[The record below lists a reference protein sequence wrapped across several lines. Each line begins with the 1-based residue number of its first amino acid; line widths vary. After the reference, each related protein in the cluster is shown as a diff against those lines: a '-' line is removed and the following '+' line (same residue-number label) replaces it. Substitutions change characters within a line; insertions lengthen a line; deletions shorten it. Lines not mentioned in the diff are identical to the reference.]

1 MPPIGSAPADRVAPA
16 NSPADHGGV
25 RTPDVGSGL
34 TMGEASRLLGVP
46 APTMRAWE
54 RRYGVPDTPRSTG
67 GHRRFS
73 AETLAQIALLRDE
86 ISRGTQAAKA
96 AERVRAMISQEGPAG
111 SAVKEFLAA
120 AQQMDPSRVRAALD
134 ASLAQMG
141 LDATLDDVLLPGMR
155 QIGSWWSSGRCE
167 VAHEHLATATVR
179 AWLGWYTAAAC
190 GTDRDRRVV
199 LACGPR
205 DQHTIGLE
213 ALGALLVNRGLPIL
227 LLGARTPARDLPA
240 TVRATGAAAVVVASQ
255 MPTGRRAAITAITV
269 AAEAGVPVFYA
280 GDAFAS
286 ERLRA
291 SVPGTYLGVNLATA
305 AETVVAL
312 TAGKAG

>member
-1 MPPIGSAPADRVAPA
+1 VTPIRSAPADRPAPG
-16 NSPADHGGV
+16 SSADQGGV
-25 RTPDVGSGL
+25 RAPDVGSGL

-46 APTMRAWE
+46 APTLRAWE

-73 AETLAQIALLRDE
+73 ADSLTQLALLRDE
-86 ISRGTQAAKA
+86 IARGTQAAKA
-96 AERVRAMISQEGPAG
+96 AERVRAMTSQEGPAG

-120 AQQMDPSRVRAALD
+120 AQQMDPPRVRAALD
-134 ASLAQMG
+134 AALAHIG
-141 LDATLDDVLLPGMR
+141 LDATLDDVLLPAMR
-155 QIGSWWSSGRCE
+155 QIGSWWSTGRCD

-179 AWLGWYTAAAC
+179 AWLGWYTAGAC
-190 GTDRDRRVV
+190 GTDRDRPVV

-213 ALGALLVNRGLPIL
+213 SLGALLVNRGWPIL
-227 LLGARTPARDLPA
+227 LLGSRTPARDLPT

-255 MPTGRRAAITAITV
+255 MPTGRRAAITV

-286 ERLRA
+286 ARLRA
-291 SVPGTYLGVNLATA
+291 GVGGTYLGVNIATA
-305 AETVVAL
+305 AETVTAL
-312 TAGKAG
+312 LAGEAG